1 MNKILLI
8 LPTINEEKNIK
19 ILLEQILRTKLE
31 LDILII
37 DDGSFDNTLSIIDDF
52 KKNLKKTN
60 FL

>member
-8 LPTINEEKNIK
+8 LPTINEERTLKFY
-19 ILLEQILRTKLE
+19 EQILRTKLE

-37 DDGSFDNTLSIIDDF
+37 DDGSFDNTLSIIDDL